1 MASKRMTDEERYGKV
16 GAEIRRLDP
25 EAYKNRP
32 RSAEGNIKLL
42 KELREKAK
50 ETPAR
55 RLDPDEFMRL
65 GRGARASDDAPKSTT
80 RGPSTRGGRRASAE
94 ETEANNKRIQQ
105 VKASKAMERNRAT
118 LPSDRATGFRSQ
130 AEETGLS
137 AEDRAKA
144 ARGYAT
150 NIAGA
155 AGAGRLGAMAGA
167 PYRRSPEA
175 FRRSADQASESA
187 GRSMVRKNLPS
198 FSERYRAREAAAARR
213 PESPKRKREDVE
225 RMLDEKLAS
234 DMAGGFKKGGSVKSS
249 ASRRA
254 DGIAKK
260 GKTRGK
266 MI

>member
-1 MASKRMTDEERYGKV
+1 MASKKMTDEERYGKV
-16 GAEIRRLDP
+16 GAAIRRLDP

-55 RLDPDEFMRL
+55 QMTPDEFMSV
-65 GRGARASDDAPKSTT
+65 GRGARASDDTPKSTT

-105 VKASKAMERNRAT
+105 IKASKAMERNRAT

-155 AGAGRLGAMAGA
+155 AGAGRLGSMAGSA
-167 PYRRSPEA
+167 YRRSPEA
-175 FRRSADQASESA
+175 FRKSADQASESA
-187 GRSMVRKNLPS
+187 GRSLVRKNIPS

-266 MI
+266 YI